1 MKKTIIAVS
10 VLCAVLM
17 GITGCSKSGEK
28 KIKIG
33 IIQLVEHPAL
43 DKNYQGWGCLNIRAL
58 LTGKY

>member
-43 DKNYQGWGCLNIRAL
+43 DKNYQ
-58 LTGKY
+58 